1 MRPSH
6 RTPAPL
12 SYPPHAIAIGA
23 IYTAALLSLE
33 TTLLPVADDPSSG
46 ELSGAVAGAG
56 AVELVR
62 RFGNKGS
69 WEDDYAANADEIDG
83 ACAVYSL
90 INIYVSR
97 RPGAGG
103 YIR

>member
-1 MRPSH
+1 MVELIGPSH

-46 ELSGAVAGAG
+46 ELTGAVGI
-56 AVELVR
+56 LR
-62 RFGNKGS
+62 KFGNKGS

-83 ACAVYSL
+83 ECAVYPHSNVFPL
-90 INIYVSR
+90 
-97 RPGAGG
+97 RPGISG

>member
-1 MRPSH
+1 MVELIGPSH

-46 ELSGAVAGAG
+46 ELTGAVGIA
-56 AVELVR
+56 R
-62 RFGNKGS
+62 KFGNKGS

-83 ACAVYSL
+83 ECGL
-90 INIYVSR
+90 
-97 RPGAGG
+97 PPK
-103 YIR
+103 